1 MNCKELQKYKIITH
15 FDKIR
20 IGTYIRW
27 TKKEDPLNLTLGGFI
42 TNVTVDHRRGK
53 YIHLYNKFTKSTITL
68 TYDDSLIIYQKLTDI
83 ELLINQ
89 IQMNFVEKNEETTTN
104 S

>member
-1 MNCKELQKYKIITH
+1 MNCKELQKYKLVVN

-27 TKKEDPLNLTLGGFI
+27 TKKEDPSQLTLGGFI
-42 TNVTVDHRRGK
+42 TSVSDQSHGK

-68 TYDDSLIIYQKLTDI
+68 LYDDSLIIYQKLSDI
-83 ELLINQ
+83 ELLINK
-89 IQMNFVEKNEETTTN
+89 IQLNFAEKEE
-104 S
+104 